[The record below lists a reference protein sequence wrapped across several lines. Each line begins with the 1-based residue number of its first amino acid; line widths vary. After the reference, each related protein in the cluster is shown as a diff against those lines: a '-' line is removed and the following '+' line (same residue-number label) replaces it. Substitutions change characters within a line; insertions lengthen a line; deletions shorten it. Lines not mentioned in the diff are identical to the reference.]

1 MGTWGSRTRM
11 KGVFVLVAL
20 SVAGAIALET
30 ELDPAIPRDKC
41 GVTVGINE
49 DDRAELFILGA
60 DKTFYHKY
68 EQGKGRGRLVVVLDP
83 HGWVVQGR
91 PDGCALQR
99 WPPRGV
105 WARQGQLDLAQ
116 VPSRAQL
123 ALVDAVDDARL
134 EDQVHVQ
141 PCGDLVFRGLHSL
154 VRQGCRQLVD
164 A

>member
-1 MGTWGSRTRM
+1 MGTTSSRTRM

-60 DKTFYHKY
+60 DKSFYHKF
-68 EQGKGRGRLVVVLDP
+68 EQDKDAADSWSSWIPMGGSFKGGPTVV
-83 HGWVVQGR
+83 R
-91 PDGCALQR
+91 SNDG
-99 WPPRGV
+99 
-105 WARQGQLDLAQ
+105 
-116 VPSRAQL
+116 
-123 ALVDAVDDARL
+123 RL

-154 VRQGCRQLVD
+154 VRQGC
-164 A
+164 